1 MKKIIE
7 SFISFGDTMHVT
19 TLQFSIP
26 LKVNASPRDA
36 EAFRAAVPEIAAIFL
51 QRHEF
56 RQQERMSEYVDLLL
70 KDVPMRAVDKRVA
83 DLQARALARVYQGC
97 EWLTADEVGT
107 LGGHGKANPA
117 AAAHR
122 WKDQGLVFALRRTQK
137 DMYPRY
143 VFSDDFK
150 PLPAVK
156 EILQAFG
163 KTSATRIAAWFESTS
178 SFLNGKRPRELIA
191 SDPARVVRAAMDA
204 IQAEREPA

>member
-1 MKKIIE
+1 M
-7 SFISFGDTMHVT
+7 DVMN
-19 TLQFSIP
+19 LQLSIP
-26 LKVNASPRDA
+26 LAATASPRD
-36 EAFRAAVPEIAAIFL
+36 EADFRAAVPQIAAIFF
-51 QRHEF
+51 QRHAF
-56 RQQERMSEYVDLLL
+56 RQQERMAEYVDLLL

-122 WKDQGLVFALRRTQK
+122 WKDQGLVFALRRSQR

-163 KTSATRIAAWFESTS
+163 NTSAARIAAWFESTS
-178 SFLNGKRPRELIA
+178 AFLDGKRPRVLIA
-191 SDPARVVRAAMDA
+191 SDPARVVLAAKDA